1 MYFPAEGVTKGEV
14 LAYYHEIAPVLLPHL
29 RDRPLT
35 LERYPEGVEGESF
48 YQKDTPAH
56 YPDWLRTYSKKY
68 RHSERVTHHPL
79 VDDAADL
86 LYLANLGVLTFHTFL
101 SRTADIEHPD
111 LLVIDIDPP
120 SDPDRESVPQS
131 FAKAREAAHV
141 LRAELER
148 SGLDP
153 LVKTSG
159 KRGLHLALPLDGT
172 LDFAEIREVLSGLF
186 EKAIAAHP
194 SLVTRE
200 VSKGKK
206 RSRVYL
212 DALRM
217 ALGATVVAPYAVRPT
232 PIASVSMPVT
242 WEELDELDDP
252 YLFTVRTAGER
263 VAAVG
268 DLWNAIHTGDTIL

>member
-1 MYFPAEGVTKGEV
+1 V
-14 LAYYHEIAPVLLPHL
+14 LAYYHEVAPVLLPHL

-35 LERYPEGVEGESF
+35 LERYPEGVEGGSF
-48 YQKDTPAH
+48 YQKNAPAH
-56 YPDWLRTYSKKY
+56 YPEWLRTYSKAY
-68 RHSERVTHHPL
+68 RHSERVVHHPL

-101 SRTADIEHPD
+101 SRTTDIEHPD

-120 SDPDRESVPQS
+120 ADPGRDSVVQS
-131 FAKAREAAHV
+131 FAKAREAAQI
-141 LRAELER
+141 LRAELAR
-148 SGLDP
+148 AGLDP

-172 LDFAEIREVLSGLF
+172 LGFSEARDVLSGLF
-186 EKAIAAHP
+186 EKAVALHP
-194 SLVTRE
+194 EFLTRD
-200 VSKGKK
+200 VAKGKK

-217 ALGATVVAPYAVRPT
+217 ALGATVVAPYSVRPT
-232 PIASVSMPVT
+232 PVASVSMPLT
-242 WEELDELDDP
+242 WEELERLDDP

-263 VAAVG
+263 VTAVG
-268 DLWNAIHTGDTIL
+268 DLWAPVRPSQ